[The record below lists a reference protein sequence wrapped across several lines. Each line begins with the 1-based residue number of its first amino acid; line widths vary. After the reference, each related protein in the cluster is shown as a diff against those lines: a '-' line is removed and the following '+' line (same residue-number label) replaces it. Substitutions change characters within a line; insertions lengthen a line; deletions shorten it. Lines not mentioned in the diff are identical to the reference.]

1 MTEDQLTLLRDK
13 FVLWDRAAHDGP
25 MDLRDYNRRA
35 ADALKALLA
44 EQVEYWRLHEAW
56 RTPETTTD
64 DPDLDAT
71 DAAHPAWWRGHD
83 HTSKVFCELVTDIL
97 DGKDRGGGFNHEPW
111 HTLRRRL
118 LDARRPL
125 PSREVIAAAAYGVN
139 PFYESGEHV
148 DGFQVS
154 PGGNLSWEQAKDRDA
169 EFAGDKLMLPVT
181 ADAYAIADAILAA
194 GREG

>member
-13 FVLWDRAAHDGP
+13 FALWDRAAHDGP

-56 RTPETTTD
+56 RALEATTD

-71 DAAHPAWWRGHD
+71 DGAHPAWWRGHD
-83 HTSKVFCELVTDIL
+83 HTSKVFCELVTSIL
-97 DGKDRGGGFNHEPW
+97 DGKDAGGGFNHEPW

-118 LDARRPL
+118 LAEPRPL
-125 PSREVIAAAAYGVN
+125 PSREVIARIVRERHTSYGDHLAAG
-139 PFYESGEHV
+139 
-148 DGFQVS
+148 
-154 PGGNLSWEQAKDRDA
+154 
-169 EFAGDKLMLPVT
+169 
-181 ADAYAIADAILAA
+181 ADNADEVADAILAA